1 MLQAFGGTII
11 FVSHDRHLISL
22 LANNLLIIDEG
33 SVRHFAGS
41 YQDLLKESNSN
52 TSTKEEEKPIK
63 LPSSQKASRAK
74 STPKLNG
81 TNLHR
86 TPALRKE
93 DHEKL
98 ISDLESQIKSLEKT
112 LQEASNTGN
121 VDSITVLGKEH
132 EDLNLKLDRAISR
145 WIE

>member
-1 MLQAFGGTII
+1 
-11 FVSHDRHLISL
+11 
-22 LANNLLIIDEG
+22 
-33 SVRHFAGS
+33 
-41 YQDLLKESNSN
+41 
-52 TSTKEEEKPIK
+52 
-63 LPSSQKASRAK
+63 
-74 STPKLNG
+74 LN
-81 TNLHR
+81 R